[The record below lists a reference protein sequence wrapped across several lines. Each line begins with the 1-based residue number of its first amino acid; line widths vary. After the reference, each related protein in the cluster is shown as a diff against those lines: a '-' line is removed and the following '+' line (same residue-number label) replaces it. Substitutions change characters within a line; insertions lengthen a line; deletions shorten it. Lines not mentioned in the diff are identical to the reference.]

1 MSITHAHQCV
11 CMTTEIRAV
20 KGVLSMQAM
29 ERRYTALADQ
39 QGKLAAEK
47 EKLSSEKQA
56 LMEVKAALTCCP
68 MLAAI
73 GASCLCLSMSV
84 FTIMI

>member
-11 CMTTEIRAV
+11 CMTMKMRAV
-20 KGVLSMQAM
+20 NGVLSMQAM

-56 LMEVKAALTCCP
+56 LMEVRAA
-68 MLAAI
+68 
-73 GASCLCLSMSV
+73 SYVVLCSLQFARAV
-84 FTIMI
+84 CVIL